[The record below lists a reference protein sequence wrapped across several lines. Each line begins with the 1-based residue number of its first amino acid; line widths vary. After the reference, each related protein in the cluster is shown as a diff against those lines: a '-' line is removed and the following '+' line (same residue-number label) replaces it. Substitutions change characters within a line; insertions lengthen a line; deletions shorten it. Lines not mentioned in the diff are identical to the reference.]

1 MTDFRKFAAT
11 VRQHFEAMS
20 TGELFVVDLSGDAL
34 YEIYLDAYPAGM
46 NEIFRT
52 RREFDC
58 SADKNFI
65 RNIGNV
71 VTIVDNKLVTVWDVV
86 SEVEHPFDVVCD
98 TLAEKVRNSAIKTV
112 FRTKELS
119 YGAELIRENLEQ
131 GGTHNW
137 YNFNAKIDKRHHTLK
152 PEEARGILNT
162 KAQVFQ
168 RGLDE
173 LTTSAVVT
181 VKDLINDDMIY
192 RGAEHKKKVE
202 DFAALHA
209 EYQKLN
215 SDVAR
220 SIFVWSNV
228 SSYVATFRN
237 EVIGSLVIDLS
248 EGRDMESA
256 VKAFESKVAPSNYK
270 RSKSLITP
278 KMIEDAVK
286 TINDL
291 GLEAALERRMARISD
306 VTVNNVLFVDNSVR
320 GSMKGGLE
328 GLLLSTVKAPTV
340 KVDKAEDITIDNF
353 LTNIVP
359 NLRNGSIDVLVKNAH
374 QGNFMTLTAPV
385 NDEVERLFKWDNNFA
400 WSYDGNVTDSG
411 IKEKV
416 ARAGGNVTNAEL
428 RISLAWYNYDD
439 LDIHVVEPSGNEVC
453 FSNKGGKLDVDM
465 NAGGRNSR
473 DPVENVS
480 YTKDNIR
487 DGVYKV
493 YVNQFS
499 RREAIDVGF
508 AIEVESANQ
517 LHNFTYRNAVSGR
530 KLSITLTVKNGLVES
545 IVPAKDIDG
554 IAMSKEKWGVATET
568 LVPVDTIILSPNYW
582 DEQHETG
589 NKHWFFILK
598 NCKNP
603 ESCRGIYNEFLRG
616 DLDKHRKVFEILG
629 DKTKCQPTN
638 DQLSGVG
645 FSSTKRDVLTAVVK
659 SANNFQ
665 KTYNINF

>member
-1 MTDFRKFAAT
+1 
-11 VRQHFEAMS
+11 
-20 TGELFVVDLSGDAL
+20 
-34 YEIYLDAYPAGM
+34 
-46 NEIFRT
+46 
-52 RREFDC
+52 
-58 SADKNFI
+58 
-65 RNIGNV
+65 
-71 VTIVDNKLVTVWDVV
+71 
-86 SEVEHPFDVVCD
+86 
-98 TLAEKVRNSAIKTV
+98 
-112 FRTKELS
+112 
-119 YGAELIRENLEQ
+119 
-131 GGTHNW
+131 
-137 YNFNAKIDKRHHTLK
+137 
-152 PEEARGILNT
+152 
-162 KAQVFQ
+162 
-168 RGLDE
+168 
-173 LTTSAVVT
+173 
-181 VKDLINDDMIY
+181 
-192 RGAEHKKKVE
+192 
-202 DFAALHA
+202 
-209 EYQKLN
+209 
-215 SDVAR
+215 
-220 SIFVWSNV
+220 
-228 SSYVATFRN
+228 
-237 EVIGSLVIDLS
+237 
-248 EGRDMESA
+248 
-256 VKAFESKVAPSNYK
+256 
-270 RSKSLITP
+270 
-278 KMIEDAVK
+278 
-286 TINDL
+286 
-291 GLEAALERRMARISD
+291 
-306 VTVNNVLFVDNSVR
+306 
-320 GSMKGGLE
+320 
-328 GLLLSTVKAPTV
+328 
-340 KVDKAEDITIDNF
+340 
-353 LTNIVP
+353 
-359 NLRNGSIDVLVKNAH
+359 VKNAH